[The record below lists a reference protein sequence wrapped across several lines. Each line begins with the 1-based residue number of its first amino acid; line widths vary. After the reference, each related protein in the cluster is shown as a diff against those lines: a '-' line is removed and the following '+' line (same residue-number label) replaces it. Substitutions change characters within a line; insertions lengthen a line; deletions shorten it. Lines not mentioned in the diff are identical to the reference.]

1 MRASVLMVL
10 LLSVATLAW
19 LTRAGSRP
27 AFAPEPA
34 PLQQHLLPV
43 TQPAQAAVA
52 DPQPAMEPA
61 QPAAYES
68 VGGGS
73 ASNGKRAFAES
84 DAWIAPAM
92 SEGDLLEDGA
102 WVDVDRTVRLA
113 ATHEGFNKLL
123 QMLASS
129 SSVEISQR
137 QASYQNLF
145 MSDPLYLSG
154 DLQVGQVTC
163 GESVCAAFVT
173 GPDTQQLSAF
183 IARLRSSQRPPI
195 YSLTA
200 LDVPADASRAGQ
212 RLIFS
217 INLGRTSKYSIRRRS
232 R

>member
-1 MRASVLMVL
+1 MRTRVIIVFMLAFGTL
-10 LLSVATLAW
+10 LW
-19 LTRAGSRP
+19 LTRPEHWPLP
-27 AFAPEPA
+27 AAEPA
-34 PLQQHLLPV
+34 S
-43 TQPAQAAVA
+43 A
-52 DPQPAMEPA
+52 PQPPAKPLPRQAVLA
-61 QPAAYES
+61 QPEVANRTAVLEPLTAAIAASS
-68 VGGGS
+68 VRS
-73 ASNGKRAFAES
+73 TDWDEATAAPRSES
-84 DAWIAPAM
+84 D
-92 SEGDLLEDGA
+92 LLQDGV
-102 WVDVDRTVRLA
+102 WVDVQRTVRLA
-113 ATHEGFNKLL
+113 STHEGFNKLL

-173 GPDTQQLSAF
+173 GPTAQQLTAF

-200 LDVPADASRAGQ
+200 LDVPAGASRAGT

-217 INLGRTSKYSIRRRS
+217 INLVRDSKFSIRRRT
-232 R
+232 RT

>member
-1 MRASVLMVL
+1 MVL
-10 LLSVATLAW
+10 VLSLAALVW

-27 AFAPEPA
+27 AFTPA
-34 PLQQHLLPV
+34 PLQQHLPR
-43 TQPAQAAVA
+43 AQRSGTAVA
-52 DPQPAMEPA
+52 GLQPVAPAEFPVLEPVG
-61 QPAAYES
+61 AAS
-68 VGGGS
+68 PRNNRVG
-73 ASNGKRAFAES
+73 FAKS
-84 DAWIAPAM
+84 DATLAPAM
-92 SEGDLLEDGA
+92 SEGDLLEDGM
-102 WVDVDRTVRLA
+102 WVDVDRTLQLA
-113 ATHEGFNKLL
+113 STQEGFNKLL

-145 MSDPLYLSG
+145 LSDPLYLSG

-173 GPDTQQLSAF
+173 APNVQQLSAF

-200 LDVPADASRAGQ
+200 LDVPASASRAGQ
-212 RLIFS
+212 RLVFS

>member
-1 MRASVLMVL
+1 MRSSVVVVFL
-10 LLSVATLAW
+10 LAFATLLW
-19 LTRAGSRP
+19 LTRPEQWP
-27 AFAPEPA
+27 AAAEQASTPQPLTA
-34 PLQQHLLPV
+34 PLPR
-43 TQPAQAAVA
+43 QAVL
-52 DPQPAMEPA
+52 A
-61 QPAAYES
+61 QPTVTNSTAVLEPLTTAIAANS
-68 VGGGS
+68 VRS
-73 ASNGKRAFAES
+73 AEWDEAAAAPRSES
-84 DAWIAPAM
+84 D
-92 SEGDLLEDGA
+92 LLQDGV
-102 WVDVDRTVRLA
+102 WVDVQRTVRLA
-113 ATHEGFNKLL
+113 STHEGFNELL

-173 GPDTQQLSAF
+173 GPTVQQLTAF

-200 LDVPADASRAGQ
+200 LDAPAGASRAGK

-217 INLGRTSKYSIRRRS
+217 INLVRDSKLSIRRRTRS
-232 R
+232 